1 MFTDKNHLAQEKII
15 CLGNGGNPN
24 KKLQRKNI
32 LVYSVCVCF
41 FFFVDISKK
50 NFSQVNCLDKS
61 TKELSF
67 TARFQQL
74 QMKQEEHNV

>member
-1 MFTDKNHLAQEKII
+1 MAVILTKSYREKTSW
-15 CLGNGGNPN
+15 C
-24 KKLQRKNI
+24 I
-32 LVYSVCVCF
+32 LFVCFF